1 MLTALVK
8 PVGDRCNL
16 RCRYCFYRPGTGA
29 SGAVMDGH
37 VLRAMTQAFLA
48 TGDSPVVFAWQGG
61 EPTLA
66 GIDFYRAAIAIQNRL
81 AQPGQAVA
89 NAFQTNGVLV
99 DDAWAEFLA
108 SNRFLVGL
116 SIDGP
121 ADVHDAAR
129 CSAGGAPSHD
139 AALRAWHLLRER
151 RCEVNVLCVVH
162 DANYRRAGEVYRY
175 LADEL
180 GAAYLQFIPCI
191 PPPAGS
197 AGFSLPSPLAAG
209 EPADRLPVGAY
220 GRFLTDLFE
229 CWVAER
235 SRSISVKLFDDLVL
249 FLAGKPMR
257 DCMFR
262 ATCDS
267 HLVVERDGSVYP
279 CDFFVSE
286 QYRLGRIADRPLT
299 EMREGAAGFR
309 DRKQRERPQAC
320 RDCRHLDIC
329 QGGCPRFWLP
339 NPSGGWRQALCEDI
353 RFFLDHCRGKLE
365 EMARSVQARWQQ
377 DPGTGHAPGA
387 V

>member
-1 MLTALVK
+1 MSTALIK

-16 RCRYCFYRPGTGA
+16 RCRYCFYRPGTGGA
-29 SGAVMDGH
+29 GAVMDEH

-48 TGDSPVVFAWQGG
+48 SGDSPVVFAWQGG

-66 GIDFYRAAIAIQNRL
+66 GLGFYRAAL
-81 AQPGQAVA
+81 ANQKRFARPGQAVA
-89 NAFQTNGVLV
+89 NAFQTNGLLI

-129 CSAGGAPSHD
+129 QSAAGAPSHHL
-139 AALRAWHLLRER
+139 AVRAWRLLRER
-151 RCEVNVLCVVH
+151 QCEVNVLCVVH
-162 DANYRRAGEVYRY
+162 DANCTGAREVYRY
-175 LADEL
+175 LTDEL
-180 GAAYLQFIPCI
+180 SAAYLQFIPCI
-191 PPPAGS
+191 PP
-197 AGFSLPSPLAAG
+197 LAVD
-209 EPADRLPVGAY
+209 EQADRLPVGAY
-220 GRFLTDLFE
+220 GRFLTEVFE
-229 CWVAER
+229 CWAAER

-286 QYRLGRIADRPLT
+286 QHRLGSIPRQPLS
-299 EMREGAAGFR
+299 EIRERTAQFR

-329 QGGCPRFWLP
+329 QGGCPRFWQAD
-339 NPSGGWRQALCEDI
+339 SAGVWRQARCEDI
-353 RFFLDHCRGKLE
+353 RSFLDHCRGRLE
-365 EMARSVQARWQQ
+365 EMARAVQARWHQ
-377 DPGTGHAPGA
+377 DPGTGHAPTA
-387 V
+387 A